1 MLTILEGDTFCMS
14 DAMGDITDL
23 THGLFA
29 NDTRMLSRLRLL
41 VDGAPP
47 LLLTSK
53 AVEYFTAAHYAR
65 NAPTE
70 HLDADTVSVSRE
82 RFIGAAGLT
91 ERIALRNEGMGTI
104 GFPVEIELGSDFA
117 DILSVK
123 SYDFSFGDPEHAALL
138 PAERTPETVSP
149 DALRIEDD
157 DGYMT
162 LVTFSQQPQATPHR
176 STATTSCSR
185 RMRAGS

>member
-14 DAMGDITDL
+14 DAVGDITEM
-23 THGLFA
+23 THVLFA

-41 VDGAPP
+41 VDGAQP

-53 AVEYFTAAHYAR
+53 AVEYFTAAHYSR
-65 NAPTE
+65 NAPTD
-70 HLDADTVSVSRE
+70 HLEADTVSVSRE

-123 SYDFSFGDPEHAALL
+123 SYDFSFGDPAHAARL
-138 PAERTPETVSP
+138 PAERAPEAVSP
-149 DALRIEDD
+149 NSLRIEDD
-157 DGYMT
+157 EGYTT
-162 LVTFSQQPQATPHR
+162 LVTFSR
-176 STATTSCSR
+176 
-185 RMRAGS
+185 